1 MSSARLPGKSVADL
15 DGEPALAL
23 LLRRLRHAR
32 RLERTVVATSTEP
45 ADDGIEAVAR
55 SVGVDVYRGAHDDVL
70 TRFIE
75 AAGGHPGPLV
85 RVTADCPLLDPGIV
99 DAAIRL
105 FEQTPGCDY
114 ASNVEPRSYPIG
126 LDVEVISR
134 GALEW
139 AARTAGGRSDRE
151 HVTAVIRRN
160 LSRLRSA
167 TLVCQQELGSLRWT
181 LDTLEDLAFLHAVV
195 SRLGA
200 RRDTARLDEILATI
214 RRDPSLADCHGR
226 RG

>member
-1 MSSARLPGKSVADL
+1 VADL

-23 LLRRLRHAR
+23 LLRRLCHAR
-32 RLERTVVATSTEP
+32 SLGRTVVATSTEP

-55 SVGVDVYRGAHDDVL
+55 SAGVGIYRGAYDDVL
-70 TRFIE
+70 TRFRE
-75 AAGGHPGPLV
+75 AASGHPGPLV
-85 RVTADCPLLDPGIV
+85 RITADCPLIDPGIV

-105 FEQTPGCDY
+105 FERTPGCDY
-114 ASNVEPRSYPIG
+114 ASNVEPRSYPVG
-126 LDVEVISR
+126 LDVEVMSR

-139 AARTAGGRSDRE
+139 AAGIAHERPDRE

-160 LSRLRSA
+160 LSRLSSA
-167 TLVCQQELGSLRWT
+167 TLVCEQQLGCLRWT
-181 LDTLEDLAFLHAVV
+181 LDTPEDLAFLRAVV

-200 RRDTARLDEILATI
+200 RRDTARLDEILATV
-214 RRDPSLADCHGR
+214 RREPSLADFHGR